1 MSVFMYD
8 VCYGFFILICN
19 SAFATNSSYCGLKGC
34 CTNYRMVDGLCIAC
48 PKGTFGDDCSK
59 ECPTD
64 KYGEL
69 CSNECHCRPTE
80 PCDPIHGC
88 INTEG
93 TCNING
99 SEVQCCTNY
108 ILING
113 RCEESRNQP
122 KVLIIIISIIPG
134 GLLLACTV
142 CVYIWWKRKK
152 TNRRNYGDIQ
162 HIYSHTS
169 EFCGNSGNNVSN
181 NTNTTDKKTINA
193 NGNSKTFEDADS
205 LVKGSC
211 DEENET
217 GTYSKLTL
225 RLNYYEEP
233 VRHNPLAKSY
243 SDTPTLPIG
252 PSEHSD
258 TKIHSQPK
266 FKRIS
271 SLRTVKSTTELD
283 SWNLGDIPSG
293 ICAKDASKTTSNHT
307 QSLED
312 CSNVYDLASKE
323 DKNYK
328 GVPVRQDFLKELT
341 TQLMHLKKY

>member
-1 MSVFMYD
+1 MVY
-8 VCYGFFILICN
+8 FFL
-19 SAFATNSSYCGLKGC
+19 
-34 CTNYRMVDGLCIAC
+34 D
-48 PKGTFGDDCSK
+48 
-59 ECPTD
+59 
-64 KYGEL
+64 
-69 CSNECHCRPTE
+69 
-80 PCDPIHGC
+80 
-88 INTEG
+88 
-93 TCNING
+93 
-99 SEVQCCTNY
+99 
-108 ILING
+108 
-113 RCEESRNQP
+113 
-122 KVLIIIISIIPG
+122 IP
-134 GLLLACTV
+134 
-142 CVYIWWKRKK
+142 
-152 TNRRNYGDIQ
+152 

-252 PSEHSD
+252 PSIPSD

-293 ICAKDASKTTSNHT
+293 KCAKDASKTTANHT

-312 CSNVYDLASKE
+312 LSNVYDLASKE
-323 DKNYK
+323 DKNCK
-328 GVPVRQDFLKELT
+328 GVPMRQDFLKELT

>member
-1 MSVFMYD
+1 MGHSD
-8 VCYGFFILICN
+8 NNLSN
-19 SAFATNSSYCGLKGC
+19 KLN
-34 CTNYRMVDGLCIAC
+34 IA
-48 PKGTFGDDCSK
+48 D
-59 ECPTD
+59 
-64 KYGEL
+64 
-69 CSNECHCRPTE
+69 R
-80 PCDPIHGC
+80 
-88 INTEG
+88 NTM
-93 TCNING
+93 
-99 SEVQCCTNY
+99 
-108 ILING
+108 
-113 RCEESRNQP
+113 
-122 KVLIIIISIIPG
+122 
-134 GLLLACTV
+134 
-142 CVYIWWKRKK
+142 
-152 TNRRNYGDIQ
+152 
-162 HIYSHTS
+162 
-169 EFCGNSGNNVSN
+169 
-181 NTNTTDKKTINA
+181 NA
-193 NGNSKTFEDADS
+193 NGNRKTTEDTDS

-211 DEENET
+211 DEEHES

-293 ICAKDASKTTSNHT
+293 KCAKDASKTTANHT

-312 CSNVYDLASKE
+312 CSNVYDLASNE